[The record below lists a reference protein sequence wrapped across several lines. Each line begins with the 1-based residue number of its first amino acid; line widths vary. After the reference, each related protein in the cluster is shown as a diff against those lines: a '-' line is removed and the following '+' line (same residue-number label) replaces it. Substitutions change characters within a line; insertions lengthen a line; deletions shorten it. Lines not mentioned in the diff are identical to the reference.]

1 MDHDHEEDA
10 PILELDDEDRVPTTD
25 DTPIDDL
32 PVLSRADEDEDFY
45 ELNRPQVVAKP
56 KPPQKQRTRQPAPA
70 RSPRREASR
79 PRSKGPSLRLL
90 AIVGVIG
97 LCAVI
102 GFITL
107 GVLVIRKSGEE
118 DAVKVAD
125 MVRNHPVVIEQLG
138 GIDECKMNFWDSLN
152 EEGTDTDVFD
162 VRGPKGRGQFV
173 TEESLFVGFFSIRL
187 RTVNGEWELL
197 DDHENEDEPDPPVVT
212 PHVNP
217 PAIAHE
223 TNPSRTQPPPVVP
236 TPPRTVSQPPSQW
249 APLPKGFVVANG
261 STPLK
266 PGTPV
271 KALFGATWHPAE
283 VLAVTPD
290 GNLSVHWPHLGH
302 NLNRSLPRSMVA
314 LSEETLAKLTSEPEA
329 FTPSVELPEGSLF
342 PPPDGYVVVPK
353 NLKLLPGTPVKLAR
367 AGRSTIDYTVVAAFD
382 DRVTVLRD
390 QAPFRDELHPR
401 RKLVIAKSVIEQLAE
416 PETEKKFSERLV
428 EVRAKNRLPHMDRSN
443 AARAIEEM
451 RKNRPARE
459 YRITIPIP
467 ETAERVTKETP
478 LAVGTRC
485 SAEWGRRWN
494 PVTVMALRENGD
506 VEVQWEGWS
515 SIEPV
520 TRNSLT
526 IDKTTLADLLAKQK
540 LKADDQSKPDPANED
555 GDSQK

>member
-1 MDHDHEEDA
+1 MDHDHEEDV
-10 PILELDDEDRVPTTD
+10 PILELNDDDRVPTTD
-25 DTPIDDL
+25 ETSLDDL
-32 PVLSRADEDEDFY
+32 PVLSRADEDVY
-45 ELNRPQVVAKP
+45 ELSRPQVVTKP
-56 KPPQKQRTRQPAPA
+56 KPSPQKRTLQPAPT
-70 RSPRREASR
+70 RSHRREAPR

-90 AIVGVIG
+90 AIVGGIG

-102 GFITL
+102 GFITV

-162 VRGPKGRGQFV
+162 VRGPKGSGQFV

-187 RTVNGEWELL
+187 RTVSGEWELL
-197 DDHENEDEPDPPVVT
+197 DDHEVEDEPDPPVVT
-212 PHVNP
+212 PQVNP
-217 PAIAHE
+217 PAVAHE
-223 TNPSRTQPPPVVP
+223 TNPPRTQPQPVVP
-236 TPPRTVSQPPSQW
+236 TQPPAVSQPPSQW
-249 APLPKGFVVANG
+249 APLPKGFVVADG

-271 KALFGATWHPAE
+271 KALFGATWQPAE
-283 VLAVTPD
+283 VLAVSPD
-290 GNLSVHWPHLGH
+290 GNSSVHWPHLGH
-302 NLNRSLPRSMVA
+302 NFNRSLPRSMIA
-314 LSEETLAKLTSEPEA
+314 LSEETLAKLTSDPEA
-329 FTPSVELPEGSLF
+329 FTPSVELPEGILF

-353 NLKLLPGTPVKLAR
+353 DLKLLPGTPVKLAW
-367 AGRSTIDYTVVAAFD
+367 AGRSTIDYTVVASVG
-382 DRVTVLRD
+382 DRVTALRD
-390 QAPFRDELHPR
+390 QAPFRDELFPR
-401 RKLVIAKSVIEQLAE
+401 RKLVIAKSVIDQLAE

-428 EVRAKNRLPHMDRSN
+428 EVRARNRLPHTDHSN

-451 RKNRPARE
+451 RKSRPARE
-459 YRITIPIP
+459 YRITIPVP

-494 PVTVMALRENGD
+494 PVTVTALRENGD
-506 VEVQWEGWS
+506 VEVHWEGWS
-515 SIEPV
+515 SVEPV

-540 LKADDQSKPDPANED
+540 LSADAKSKSEPAND
-555 GDSQK
+555 DNGKQN